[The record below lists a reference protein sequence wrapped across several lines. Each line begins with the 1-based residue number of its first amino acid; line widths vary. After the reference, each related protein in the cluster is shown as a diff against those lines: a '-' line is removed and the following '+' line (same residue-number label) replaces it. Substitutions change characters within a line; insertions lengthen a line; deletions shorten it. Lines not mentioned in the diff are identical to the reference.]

1 MKKVLKWIV
10 GIILTPILLFL
21 LLLILL
27 YIPPIQNW
35 VAQKVASYASE
46 KTGMDISV
54 GHVSLKFPLDLSVE
68 DFKMIKPND
77 SIPNQRDTI
86 ADVGELVAS
95 VQLLPLFKGKVEV
108 DELTLRRTNMNTNG
122 FIPSARVKGRFDE
135 LSVVSHGIDLKEEG
149 LRVDKAS
156 LDGAILDI
164 ALADTVPPDTTESD
178 AKWRILV
185 DKLNIK
191 KSDVTLHMPG
201 DTMVIGVGMG
211 TLEAENGRFDLGKGE
226 YALGRMDW
234 NDGSLRYDNRFAPRV
249 KGLDTNHLSL
259 TDVNIGIDSLHYL
272 APDISVNLR
281 DCNFREQSGLAV
293 NHLSGP
299 LRMDGKTL
307 SVPALEMQTEHS
319 RLSAHFEMDL
329 NAFDDQQPGEMF
341 AQVDGYV
348 GKEDII
354 RFAGGAMPPAMVSRW
369 PNRALNVNGQVRGNL
384 QRLTL
389 RNMNVTLPTAFNMT
403 ASGTI
408 DNVTNFDRMN
418 ADVTL
423 KGTTNDLGFVTA
435 ALDPATQKMIRVPQ
449 GIGIDGRFKKTGSR
463 LGADFT
469 ATQGGGKMVAK
480 ANIDTR
486 QMAYDADVKAQAFPL
501 QNFLPG
507 YQLSPL
513 TGTITA
519 QGQGTDI
526 FNPST
531 RLKAKANLTKFS
543 AMGYDLSTVK
553 LDASLD
559 KGRMLAEVEG
569 HNSLFDGMLYADGRI
584 SRKAIDANISADF
597 VKADLYKLG
606 VTDGPT
612 TLGMCAHMK
621 VKTDLNSYYDVQG
634 EVDDLVFSQPGSDLA
649 AELID
654 IDVLLNNDTTHVR
667 VNSGDFE
674 LSLEGKGGY
683 QKILNKGQRLGK
695 EISKMIAD
703 RKIDDN
709 VIREHLPDVDIYMSG
724 GSDNLLSRMFEEQGI
739 TYKQVYV
746 NMYSSHV
753 NGLNGDVK
761 VDSLTVNDMLFD
773 RVRFAINTDSTGFK
787 YNAEVQN
794 FEGNPT
800 YVFRANVDGSLFE
813 NGSDLSTRIYDA
825 NDSLGVKLGLRA
837 MVRNDSLCLNF
848 SDLEPVIGYKKFKV
862 NEYNYLRL
870 GKKQRLAAN
879 VYMAADDG
887 TSIHLYTDD
896 ENVAADQDLT
906 LSMQNLNL
914 GDITSAVPFLPDI
927 TGILDGDFHVV
938 KTDKQL
944 TVSSSVSVD
953 DMTFEKNVLG
963 DLSTEFVY
971 MPNEDGSHYIDA
983 VIYSDQREVGTVVGT
998 YYPEGKG
1005 RVDADFNLARMPLA
1019 LLNSFMPDQILGF
1032 KGYGEGTL
1040 KINGPLSTPNI
1051 DGSILLDSA
1060 YILSVPYG
1068 VQLRVDNHPVRI
1080 NNSHLLFEDF
1090 KLYAYN
1096 DKPLTL
1102 NGQLDFSNLDRMM
1115 IDLRMSARDF
1125 EIINAKETPRAEAYG
1140 RAFINMFGRIQGPL
1154 DAFQMKGRVD
1164 VLGNTDLTYVLKDS
1178 PLAEDTRLD
1187 ELVQFVD
1194 FSDSTTQVV
1203 NRPPI
1208 SGLDMDL
1215 TLNVDESARIRCD
1228 LNADHSNY
1236 VDIMG
1241 EGNLRLLYNVTNNFR
1256 ITGRYT
1262 VNSGEMK
1269 YSLPIIPL
1277 KTFTIKEGGYLEFQ
1291 GAPDNPKINITATEK
1306 VKAMVNDDGGTGR
1319 SVDFECG
1326 VVITKTL
1333 QDMGLQFII
1342 DAPDDMSVSGQ
1353 LGMMSEEDRGRLA
1366 VAMISTGMYMADG
1379 NESALSMNSALSSFL
1394 QAEINN
1400 ITGNALRTLDVSI
1413 GVDNATDASGAMHT
1427 DYSFKFAK
1435 RFWNNRLRVVIG
1447 GKVSTGSDAYNRNQ
1461 TFFDN
1466 VTFEYRLSPTSN
1478 KYLKLFYDRS
1488 TYDWFE
1494 GEIGEFGAG
1503 FMWKRKLDRL
1513 KDIFNFKSE
1522 ERTTRSRSDSLRHTR
1537 RDTTQIHQQYTP
1549 RP

>member
-1 MKKVLKWIV
+1 MKKALKWIV

-21 LLLILL
+21 LLIILL

-54 GHVSLKFPLDLSVE
+54 GHVSLKFPLDLTVE

-95 VQLLPLFKGKVEV
+95 VQLMPLFKGKVEV
-108 DELTLRRTNMNTNG
+108 DELTLRRTNLNTNG
-122 FIPSARVKGRFDE
+122 FIPSARVKGRFNE
-135 LSVVSHGIDLKEEG
+135 LSVVSHGIDLGEEG
-149 LRVDKAS
+149 VKVDKAA
-156 LDGAILDI
+156 LDGAILDV
-164 ALADTVPPDTTESD
+164 ALSDTVPPDTTESN

-185 DKLNIK
+185 DKLNIT

-201 DTMVIGVGMG
+201 DTMVVGVGMG
-211 TLEAENGRFDLGKGE
+211 KLVAENGRFDLGKGE

-249 KGLDTNHLSL
+249 KGLDTNHLALS
-259 TDVNIGIDSLHYL
+259 DVNIGIDSLHFL

-299 LRMDGKTL
+299 LHIDDQAI
-307 SVPALEMQTEHS
+307 SVPALELQTEHS
-319 RLSAHFEMDL
+319 RLSAHVEMDL
-329 NAFDDQQPGEMF
+329 NAFADQHPGELF
-341 AQVDGYV
+341 AQVDGYI
-348 GKEDII
+348 GKEDIM
-354 RFAGGAMPPAMVSRW
+354 RFGGGAMPPAMVRKW
-369 PNRALNVNGQVRGNL
+369 PNRALNVSGQVRGNL
-384 QRLTL
+384 QRLAL

-403 ASGTI
+403 ATGTI
-408 DNVTNFDRMN
+408 DNVTDFDRMN
-418 ADVTL
+418 ADIKL

-449 GIGIDGRFKKTGSR
+449 GIGLDGRFRKTGSR

-507 YQLSPL
+507 YRLSPL
-513 TGTITA
+513 TGTIVA
-519 QGQGTDI
+519 KGQGTDI
-526 FNPST
+526 FSPST
-531 RLKAKANLTKFS
+531 KLKAKANLTKFS
-543 AMGYDLSTVK
+543 AMGYDLSAMK
-553 LDASLD
+553 IDANID
-559 KGRMLAEVEG
+559 RGRMLAEVEG
-569 HNSLFDGMLYADGRI
+569 HNSLFDGMIYADGRI
-584 SRKAIDANISADF
+584 SRKNIDANISTDF
-597 VKADLYKLG
+597 YKADLYKLG
-606 VTDGPT
+606 LSDSPM
-612 TLGMCAHMK
+612 TLGMCANLR
-621 VKTDLNSYYDVQG
+621 VKTDMNSYYDIQG
-634 EVDDLVFSQPGSDLA
+634 EVNDLRLNQPGSDLA
-649 AELID
+649 AETVD
-654 IDVLLNNDTTHVR
+654 IDVLLNRDTTHVR

-674 LSLEGKGGY
+674 LALEGKGGY

-695 EISKMIAD
+695 EISKMIAE
-703 RKIDDN
+703 RKIDDDI
-709 VIREHLPDVDIYMSG
+709 IRENLPDVDIYMTG
-724 GSDNLLSRMFEEQGI
+724 GGDNLLSRMFEEKGI

-761 VDSLTVNDMLFD
+761 VDSLMINDMLFD

-800 YVFRANVDGSLFE
+800 YVFRAKVDGSLFE

-837 MVRNDSLCLNF
+837 QVRNDSLCLNF
-848 SDLEPVIGYKKFKV
+848 SDLEPVIGYKKFRA

-879 VYMAADDG
+879 VYLAADDG
-887 TSIHLYTDD
+887 TNIHLYTND
-896 ENVAADQDLT
+896 ENMDADQDLT

-914 GDITSAVPFLPDI
+914 GDITAAVPFLPDI

-938 KTDKQL
+938 KTEKQL

-963 DLSTEFVY
+963 DLSSEFVY

-1005 RVDADFNLARMPLA
+1005 RLDADFNLARMPLS

-1051 DGSILLDSA
+1051 NGEILLDSA
-1060 YILSVPYG
+1060 YINSVPYG
-1068 VQLRVDNHPVRI
+1068 VQLRVDNRPVRI
-1080 NNSHLLFEDF
+1080 DNSKLLFEDF
-1090 KLYAYN
+1090 KLYAHN
-1096 DKPLTL
+1096 DQPLTL
-1102 NGQLDFSNLDRMM
+1102 NGQLNFSNLDRMT

-1125 EIINAKETPRAEAYG
+1125 EIINAKETPKAEAYG
-1140 RAFINMFGRIQGPL
+1140 RAFINMFGRLQGPL

-1164 VLGNTDLTYVLKDS
+1164 VLGKTDLTYVLKDS

-1215 TLNVDESARIRCD
+1215 TLNVDEGARIRCD
-1228 LNADHSNY
+1228 LNPDHSNY

-1241 EGNLRLLYNVTNNFR
+1241 EGNLRLLYNVANNFR

-1277 KTFTIKEGGYLEFQ
+1277 RTFTIKEGGYLEFQ
-1291 GAPDNPKINITATEK
+1291 GAPDNPKVNITATEK
-1306 VKAMVNDDGGTGR
+1306 VKAVVTDEGGGSR

-1342 DAPDDMSVSGQ
+1342 DAPEDLSVSGQ

-1400 ITGNALRTLDVSI
+1400 ITGNALRTLDLSI
-1413 GVDNATDASGAMHT
+1413 GVDNATDATGAMHT

-1447 GKVSTGSDAYNRNQ
+1447 GKVSTGSDVYNRNQ

-1466 VTFEYRLSPTSN
+1466 VTFEYRISPNSN
-1478 KYLKLFYDRS
+1478 KYLRLFYDRS

-1503 FMWKRKLDRL
+1503 FMWKRKLDHL
-1513 KDIFNFKSE
+1513 KDIFNFKSD
-1522 ERTTRSRSDSLRHTR
+1522 ERVPRSRSDSLRHVR
-1537 RDTTQIHQQYTP
+1537 RDTTAIQYQQKP
-1549 RP
+1549 